1 MEQNIAPFG
10 KLERDILPK
19 SIIPPRQA
27 KVQELEKIKY
37 SSADPVDS
45 AIDKFLFG
53 SKTLIITFII
63 TVTILFGAWGAWN
76 LKNYLKIDI
85 MSGPHH
91 ELIDE
96 VNEAFGI

>member
-1 MEQNIAPFG
+1 MEQSSATFG
-10 KLERDILPK
+10 KLEREILPG
-19 SIIPPRQA
+19 STIPSRQA
-27 KVQELEKIKY
+27 KVKELENIEY
-37 SSADPVDS
+37 SSADPVDY

-53 SKTLIITFII
+53 SKTLIITFIT
-63 TVTILFGAWGAWN
+63 TVTILFGVWGAWN

-91 ELIDE
+91 ELIDD

>member
-1 MEQNIAPFG
+1 M
-10 KLERDILPK
+10 
-19 SIIPPRQA
+19 
-27 KVQELEKIKY
+27 
-37 SSADPVDS
+37 
-45 AIDKFLFG
+45 
-53 SKTLIITFII
+53 

-91 ELIDE
+91 ELIDD